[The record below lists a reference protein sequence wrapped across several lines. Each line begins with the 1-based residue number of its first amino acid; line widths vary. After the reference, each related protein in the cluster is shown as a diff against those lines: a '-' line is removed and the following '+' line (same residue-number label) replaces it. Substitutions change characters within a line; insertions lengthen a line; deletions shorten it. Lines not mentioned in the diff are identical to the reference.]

1 MREGPRDVM
10 GTFFVHILLIAAAA
24 MPPAACDHDASAH
37 WACWEGEEMQLT
49 PEMRDDYEKKFAACK
64 LNAERQATV
73 EATVTRMMKHRDRY
87 TTVSAATN
95 VPWYVIALIHTM
107 ECDGRFDCHLHNGD
121 PLAART
127 VNVPKGRPLNG
138 KPPFGWEAS
147 AIDSLRF
154 EHFDVWTDWSIA
166 GTLYEFERYNGFGY
180 RAHNRPTPYLWGG
193 SDIYLGGKF
202 VSDGRFNEFAD
213 SEQIGAAVLL
223 RRMLDQHLIEL
234 PNGSQSV
241 TDQPPIGVSK

>member
-1 MREGPRDVM
+1 M
-10 GTFFVHILLIAAAA
+10 GIFFVHILFIAAAA
-24 MPPAACDHDASAH
+24 MPPAGCDQDTAVH

-49 PEMRDDYEKKFAACK
+49 PEMRDDYEKKFAACT
-64 LNAERQATV
+64 LNASRQATV
-73 EATVTRMMKHRDRY
+73 ESTITRMMKNRDRY
-87 TTVSAATN
+87 MAVSTQTS

-127 VNVPKGRPLNG
+127 VNVPKGRPLTG

-154 EHFDVWTDWSIA
+154 EHFDFWTDWSIA

-180 RAHNRPTPYLWGG
+180 RAHNVPTPYLWGG
-193 SDIYLGGKF
+193 SQIYSSGKF
-202 VSDGRFNEFAD
+202 VRDGAFD
-213 SEQIGAAVLL
+213 SKAMSSQTGAAVLL
-223 RRMLDQHLIEL
+223 RRMLDQHLVEL
-234 PNGSQSV
+234 PNGNQSAA
-241 TDQPPIGVSK
+241 DQPPNGGSK